1 MRGFH
6 AIARRMASS
15 SSDISRIVAADA
27 AGIAAAVALLCD
39 GGIAAV
45 PTETVYGLAADA
57 ENADAV
63 AKIYAAKG
71 RPAFNPLIVHVA
83 DRAMAG
89 RYADFNAL
97 AERAASAFWPGPI
110 TLVLPLRA
118 DAGLASAVTAGL
130 PTVALRVPSHAAMQ
144 AVIAGLGRGVAAP
157 SANASGR
164 LSPTEAAHV
173 AASLGD
179 RVPLI
184 LDAGPTVAGL
194 ESSIVAIAGGA
205 ATLLRE
211 GAISREAIAAALGVP
226 LGNAVPD
233 AIQAPGM
240 MLAHYAP
247 RLPVRLNAETAR
259 AGEWHVGFGEIAG
272 DENLSAGGDVA
283 EAARNLFAAL
293 HRAEASGRSAISV
306 APIPP
311 DGLGAA
317 INDRLH
323 RAAQ

>member
-1 MRGFH
+1 
-6 AIARRMASS
+6 MATS
-15 SSDISRIVAADA
+15 SSDISRIRAADA
-27 AGIAAAVALLCD
+27 SGIAAAVSLLRT

-57 ENADAV
+57 ENAQAV

-71 RPAFNPLIVHVA
+71 RPSFNPLIVHVA

-97 AERAASAFWPGPI
+97 AERAAAAFWPGPL

-118 DAGLASAVTAGL
+118 DAGLANAVTAGL
-130 PTVALRVPSHAAMQ
+130 ATVALRVPGHAAMQ

-164 LSPTEAAHV
+164 LSPTCADHV

-179 RVPLI
+179 AVSLI
-184 LDAGPTVAGL
+184 LDGGPTTAGL
-194 ESSIVAIAGGA
+194 ESSILTVAGET

-211 GAISREAIAAALGVP
+211 GAISREIMEAALGVS
-226 LGNAVPD
+226 LGAATPD
-233 AIQAPGM
+233 TIAAPGM

-247 RLPVRLNAETAR
+247 RLPLRLGAETAR
-259 AGEWHVGFGEIAG
+259 ANEWHVGFGAVQG
-272 DENLSAGGDVA
+272 NENLSPSADLA

-293 HRAEASGRSAISV
+293 HRAEASGRSAIAV
-306 APIPP
+306 APIPR

-317 INDRLH
+317 LNDRLQ
-323 RAAQ
+323 RASFV